1 MPRRERHRACR
12 ATVGGVSAARL
23 GTVLALLLSL
33 TCAGPA
39 AADVYDDFRDDGQID
54 PCQYSE
60 GQLEEGLNGLPP
72 DVLQYSPGLADQ
84 LAAGR
89 EGCGGGAPGTSTD
102 TRQFED
108 VPIPGAAGGG
118 GRNGGRGGSAQNGRI
133 PDPPAPDAAARKRLA
148 EITAPEVSATT
159 RSDVPGWV
167 VALLVVAGLAA
178 ILFAIAR
185 RSGLGADR
193 LTRVRASFA
202 EAGGRAADA
211 VVQFFDSVRLGR

>member
-1 MPRRERHRACR
+1 MAHRGPHSAGR
-12 ATVGGVSAARL
+12 ATVGGVSAVRL
-23 GTVLALLLSL
+23 TTVLAVLVSF

-54 PCQYSE
+54 PCQYTD

-102 TRQFED
+102 TRQFEA
-108 VPIPGAAGGG
+108 VPAPGGSGAGGG
-118 GRNGGRGGSAQNGRI
+118 GNGVGGASSRI
-133 PDPPAPDAAARKRLA
+133 PDPPAPDAAARERLA
-148 EITAPEVSATT
+148 EITAPPVSATT

-167 VALLVVAGLAA
+167 VALLVVAGLAG
-178 ILFAIAR
+178 ILFAFAR
-185 RSGLGADR
+185 TRGLGADR
-193 LTRVRASFA
+193 ILRPLRASFA
-202 EAGGRAADA
+202 EARGRTADA
-211 VVQFFDSVRLGR
+211 ATQLVDSVRLGR